1 MPNSENPQS
10 PKTTLSVAAYGR
22 LWARTATERAALR
35 LYHRGV
41 LVIVAA
47 VPFAVVGIVLWP
59 ATLLLPDSLVVG
71 VIAVTAIPVALA
83 MLLAAALLLTSM
95 AAAGIEPDLL
105 VSQAAAGATGD

>member
-1 MPNSENPQS
+1 MNS
-10 PKTTLSVAAYGR
+10 LIAAYGR

-71 VIAVTAIPVALA
+71 VVAVTAIPVALA
-83 MLLAAALLLTSM
+83 ILLAAALLLTSV
-95 AAAGIEPDLL
+95 AAAGIELTSWSRRP
-105 VSQAAAGATGD
+105 QQGPPEIETIP